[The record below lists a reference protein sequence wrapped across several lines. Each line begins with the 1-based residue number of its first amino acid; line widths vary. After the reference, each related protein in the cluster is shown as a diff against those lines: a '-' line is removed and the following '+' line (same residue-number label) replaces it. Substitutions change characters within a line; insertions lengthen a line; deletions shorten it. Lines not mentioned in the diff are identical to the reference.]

1 MSLYDAIAKAPGGR
15 RHLAKARLRYR
26 ILSLLHEAL
35 SQSGLSQTE
44 LAEAAD
50 VSKSAVSQAFAGNG
64 NLRIDTV
71 AAYLDA
77 LGFELGLRLEV
88 AGTARAEAMDWV
100 TGPVLQAELTS
111 ASTHRSALTTGEFDA
126 VTSFTLSA
134 SRASSEQLQAVSQ

>member
-1 MSLYDAIAKAPGGR
+1 MSLYDAITKAPGGR

-111 ASTHRSALTTGEFDA
+111 ASTHQSALTTGEFNA
-126 VTSFTLSA
+126 STSFTLSA
-134 SRASSEQLQAVSQ
+134 SRASSQQLLAVSQ